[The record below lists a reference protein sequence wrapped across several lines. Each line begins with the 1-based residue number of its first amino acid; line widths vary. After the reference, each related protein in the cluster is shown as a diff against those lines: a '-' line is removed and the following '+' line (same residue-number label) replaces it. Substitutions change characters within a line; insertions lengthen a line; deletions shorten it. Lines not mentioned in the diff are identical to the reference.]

1 MERWFKYVSFSLTEN
16 AKCIKNNNNKL
27 GIYCN
32 PNYGPH
38 TSIHYFNDK
47 NKKMKVTYI
56 NAGYNS
62 FNESNKLSKE
72 KGYFNTQ
79 EVKIFKI
86 L

>member
-1 MERWFKYVSFSLTEN
+1 MDH
-16 AKCIKNNNNKL
+16 I
-27 GIYCN
+27 
-32 PNYGPH
+32 
-38 TSIHYFNDK
+38 IHYFNDK

-79 EVKIFKI
+79 EVEIFKI